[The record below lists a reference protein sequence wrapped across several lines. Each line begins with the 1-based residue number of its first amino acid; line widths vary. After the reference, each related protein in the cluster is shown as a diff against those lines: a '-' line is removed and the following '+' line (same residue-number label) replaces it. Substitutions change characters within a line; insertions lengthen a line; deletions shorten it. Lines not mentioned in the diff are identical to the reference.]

1 MESDSFSVKFR
12 GVRGG
17 YPMPGPSTNRVGGNT
32 TCLEVR
38 VGGHLI
44 IIDAGTGIISL
55 GREMI
60 AQYRIDRVPIVTT
73 ILFTHT
79 HHDHIQGFPFFGP
92 ARLADS
98 TFYIFGPKMLY
109 EDLEA
114 TLAKAM
120 LPPYF
125 PLDMEELASM
135 RYVRNLRER
144 EMLALSHDWA
154 EPRVFNAYRDKP
166 ELPAEAVKVWLMRSY
181 AHPQGGVFV
190 YRVEWR
196 DKEFVFA
203 TDTEGYYDWDKRLTR
218 FARGADLLIHDAEY
232 TEEEYLDPVE
242 PKQGWGHSTWQMAVK
257 VAKAAEVKQLALFH
271 HNALHDDD
279 FLEAVEKEAQAVFPP
294 TILAR
299 EGLTIEL

>member
-1 MESDSFSVKFR
+1 MESESFSVKFR

-32 TCLEVR
+32 TCLEVW

-60 AQYRIDRVPIVTT
+60 AQYRVDRVPIVVTL
-73 ILFTHT
+73 LFTHT

-154 EPRVFNAYRDKP
+154 EPQVFNAYRDKP
-166 ELPAEAVKVWLMRSY
+166 ELPAEAVKVRLMRSY
-181 AHPQGGVFV
+181 AHPQGGVFI
-190 YRVEWR
+190 YRIEWR
-196 DKEFVFA
+196 DKTLVLA
-203 TDTEGYYDWDKRLTR
+203 TDTEGYQDWDKRLAR
-218 FARGADLLIHDAEY
+218 FAQGADLLIHDAEY
-232 TEEEYLDPVE
+232 TEEEYLDPVH
-242 PKQGWGHSTWQMAVK
+242 PKQGWGHSTWQMAVE
-257 VAKAAEVKQLALFH
+257 VAKAAEVKQLALTH

-279 FLEAVEKEAQAVFPP
+279 FLEAVEKEAQAVFPS
-294 TILAR
+294 TVLAR
-299 EGLTIEL
+299 EGRSIEL

>member
-1 MESDSFSVKFR
+1 MKSKSFSVKFR

-17 YPMPGPSTNRVGGNT
+17 YPMPGPGTNRVGGNT

-60 AQYRIDRVPIVTT
+60 AQYRIDRVPIVAT

-79 HHDHIQGFPFFGP
+79 HHDHTHGFPYFEP

-98 TFYIFGPKMLY
+98 TFYIFGPKLLH

-114 TLAKAM
+114 ALAKAM
-120 LPPYF
+120 LPPTF
-125 PLDMEELASM
+125 PLDIEELPSM
-135 RYVRNLRER
+135 RVVRNIHES
-144 EMLALSHDWA
+144 EMIALSHDWA
-154 EPRVFNAYRDKP
+154 EPQVFNVYRDRP
-166 ELPAEAVKVWLMRSY
+166 ELPAEAVKVRLMRSY

-190 YRVEWR
+190 YRIEWR
-196 DKEFVFA
+196 GQKMVFA
-203 TDTEGYYDWDKRLTR
+203 TDTEGYHDWDKRLTR

-232 TEEEYLDPVE
+232 TEEEYLGAVR
-242 PKQGWGHSTWQMAVK
+242 PKQGWGHSTWQMAVE
-257 VAKAAEVKQLALFH
+257 VAKAAEVKQLALTH

-279 FLEAVEKEAQAVFPP
+279 FLEAVEKEAQAIFPG

-299 EGLTIEL
+299 ESLTIEL

>member
-1 MESDSFSVKFR
+1 MKSESFNVKFW

-32 TCLEVR
+32 TCLEVQ

-55 GREMI
+55 GREMV
-60 AQYRIDRVPIVTT
+60 AQYRVDRVPIVIT

-135 RYVRNLRER
+135 RYVRNLRES
-144 EMLALSHDWA
+144 EMIALSHDWA
-154 EPRVFNAYRDKP
+154 EPRLFYADRDKP
-166 ELPAEAVKVWLMRSY
+166 ELSPEAVEVRLMRST
-181 AHPQGGVFV
+181 AHPQGGVYV
-190 YRVEWR
+190 YRIEWR
-196 DKEFVFA
+196 DKKLVFA
-203 TDTEGYYDWDKRLTR
+203 TDTEGYHGWDKHLTQ
-218 FARGADLLIHDAEY
+218 FARGVDLLIHDAEY
-232 TEEEYLDPVE
+232 TEEEYLDPVH
-242 PKQGWGHSTWQMAVK
+242 PKQGWGHSTWQMAVE
-257 VAKAAEVKQLALFH
+257 VAQAAEVKQLALTH

-279 FLEAVEKEAQAVFPP
+279 FLEAVEKEAQAIFPSTVF
-294 TILAR
+294 AR

>member
-1 MESDSFSVKFR
+1 MESHSFSVKFR

-32 TCLEVR
+32 TCLEVWA
-38 VGGHLI
+38 GGHLI

-55 GREMI
+55 GREMV
-60 AQYRIDRVPIVTT
+60 AQYRVDRVPIVMT

-92 ARLADS
+92 AHLADS

-135 RYVRNLRER
+135 RYVRNLRES

-154 EPRVFNAYRDKP
+154 EPRVFNAYRDKL
-166 ELPAEAVKVWLMRSY
+166 ELPAEVVKVWLMRSY

-190 YRVEWR
+190 YRIEWQ
-196 DKEFVFA
+196 DKNVVFA
-203 TDTEGYYDWDKRLTR
+203 TDTEGYHNLDKRLVR

-232 TEEEYLDPVE
+232 TEEEYLDPVD

-257 VAKAAEVKQLALFH
+257 VAQAAEVKQLALTH
-271 HNALHDDD
+271 HNALHEDD
-279 FLEAVEKEAQAVFPP
+279 FLEAIEKEAQAIFPA

>member
-1 MESDSFSVKFR
+1 MESDSFKVKFW

-17 YPMPGPSTNRVGGNT
+17 YPMPGPGTNRVGGNT

-44 IIDAGTGIISL
+44 IIDAGTGIIGL
-55 GREMI
+55 GREII
-60 AQYRIDRVPIVTT
+60 AQYRIERVPLVITM
-73 ILFTHT
+73 LFTHT

-135 RYVRNLRER
+135 RYVRNLRES
-144 EMLALSHDWA
+144 EMLALCQDWT

-181 AHPQGGVFV
+181 AHPQGGVFI
-190 YRVEWR
+190 YRIEWR
-196 DKEFVFA
+196 DKRFVFA
-203 TDTEGYYDWDKRLTR
+203 TDTEGYCDWDKRLAR
-218 FARGADLLIHDAEY
+218 FAHHADLLIHDAEY
-232 TEEEYLDPVE
+232 TEEEYLDPID
-242 PKQGWGHSTWQMAVK
+242 PKQGWGHSTWQMAVE
-257 VAKAAEVKQLALFH
+257 VAKAAQVKQLALTH

-279 FLEAVEKEAQAVFPP
+279 FLEAVEKEAQAVFPA
-294 TILAR
+294 TVLAR

>member
-1 MESDSFSVKFR
+1 MKNESFGVKFR

-44 IIDAGTGIISL
+44 IIDAGTGIIGL
-55 GREMI
+55 GREMV
-60 AQYRIDRVPIVTT
+60 AQYRVDRVPIVVT

-79 HHDHIQGFPFFGP
+79 HHDHTHGFPYFEP
-92 ARLADS
+92 TRLADS
-98 TFYIFGPKMLY
+98 TFYIFGPKMLH

-114 TLAKAM
+114 ALAKAM
-120 LPPYF
+120 LPPTF
-125 PLDMEELASM
+125 PLDIEELASM

-181 AHPQGGVFV
+181 AHPQGGVFI
-190 YRVEWR
+190 YRVAWR
-196 DKEFVFA
+196 DKKMVLA
-203 TDTEGYYDWDKRLTR
+203 TDTEGYRDWDKRLTR
-218 FARGADLLIHDAEY
+218 FAHGADLLIHDAEY
-232 TEEEYLDPVE
+232 TEEEYLDPVR
-242 PKQGWGHSTWQMAVK
+242 PKQGWGHSTWQMAVE
-257 VAKAAEVKQLALFH
+257 VAKAAEIKRLALTH
-271 HNALHDDD
+271 HDALHDDD
-279 FLEAVEKEAQAVFPP
+279 FLEAVEKEAQAVFPS
-294 TILAR
+294 TVLAR
-299 EGLTIEL
+299 EGLAIEL

>member
-1 MESDSFSVKFR
+1 MKNESFSVKFR

-44 IIDAGTGIISL
+44 IIDAGTGIIGL
-55 GREMI
+55 GREMV
-60 AQYRIDRVPIVTT
+60 AQYRVDHVPIVVT

-79 HHDHIQGFPFFGP
+79 HHDHTHGFPYFEP
-92 ARLADS
+92 TRLADS
-98 TFYIFGPKMLY
+98 TFYIFGPKMLH

-114 TLAKAM
+114 ALAKAM
-120 LPPYF
+120 LPPTF
-125 PLDMEELASM
+125 PLDIEELASM

-181 AHPQGGVFV
+181 AHPQGGVFI
-190 YRVEWR
+190 YRVAWR
-196 DKEFVFA
+196 DKKMVLA
-203 TDTEGYYDWDKRLTR
+203 TDTEGYRDWDKRLTR
-218 FARGADLLIHDAEY
+218 FAHGADLLIHDAEY
-232 TEEEYLDPVE
+232 TEEEYLDPVR
-242 PKQGWGHSTWQMAVK
+242 PKQGWGHSTWQMAVE
-257 VAKAAEVKQLALFH
+257 VAKAAEIKRLALTH
-271 HNALHDDD
+271 HDALHDDD
-279 FLEAVEKEAQAVFPP
+279 FLEAVEKEAQAVFPS
-294 TILAR
+294 TVLAR
-299 EGLTIEL
+299 EGLAIEL